1 MENPE
6 PVLIDSGVAAMLLH
20 TSPDNVRQ
28 MIKRG
33 KLSKHGTAK
42 RRSLVRYEDVLALQ
56 KQRNG

>member
-1 MENPE
+1 
-6 PVLIDSGVAAMLLH
+6 MLLH